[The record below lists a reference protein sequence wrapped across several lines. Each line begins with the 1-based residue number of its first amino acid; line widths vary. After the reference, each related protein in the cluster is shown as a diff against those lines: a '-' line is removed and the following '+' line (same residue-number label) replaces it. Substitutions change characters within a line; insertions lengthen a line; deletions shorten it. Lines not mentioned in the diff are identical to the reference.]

1 VNLARNRGGPIC
13 IEALTGG
20 DPRPRDLWP
29 HGRLTAKTTDL
40 RPDRRVPQLTDM
52 VATEHATT
60 TQPARWD
67 E

>member
-1 VNLARNRGGPIC
+1 MNLARVHGGSIC

-20 DPRPRDLWP
+20 HHRPRGERP
-29 HGRLTAKTTDL
+29 HSRLTAKTADL

-52 VATEHATT
+52 VATEHART